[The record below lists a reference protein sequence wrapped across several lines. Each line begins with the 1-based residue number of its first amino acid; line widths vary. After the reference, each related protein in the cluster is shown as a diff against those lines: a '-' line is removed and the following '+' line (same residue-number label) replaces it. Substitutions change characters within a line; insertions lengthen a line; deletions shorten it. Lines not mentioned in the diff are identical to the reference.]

1 MAKKIK
7 IVALVGVNHIITQ
20 LDLDANPHLVTE
32 GVKVGEEVLIG
43 NDVKSDEIIKNLE
56 IINSELESKLQ
67 EYETSADNLLNELNA
82 SSIEYENQR
91 KAWQALEKE
100 LKEGKETPLNV
111 KGSKGHALGPQSV
124 LVNHGVIMG
133 GKKFTKEQIEADTS
147 IQEVLFEM
155 GSTAVTKIEG

>member
-7 IVALVGVNHIITQ
+7 VVALVGVNHTITQ
-20 LDLDANPHLVTE
+20 SDLDANPHLVTE

-56 IINSELESKLQ
+56 IINSELESKLRD
-67 EYETSADNLLNELNA
+67 YETSADNLLNELNA
-82 SSIEYENQR
+82 SSIEHENQR

-100 LKEGKETPLNV
+100 LKEAKETPLNV
-111 KGSKGHALGPQSV
+111 KGNKGHTLSPQSI